1 MVCLRF
7 HPPQHRYVS
16 NIMQDIFEFFMMQDL
31 LDFSRNLLVPSMR
44 RSYNTRSW
52 IWMIDNQTKPA
63 GLLIMKHFLFRA
75 IYNVLYLRKC
85 YRIFLTQIGP
95 VLKILWLLINRRT
108 FLQYMYSY
116 YYLVAA
122 SSLPRSDTCT
132 IILNEWNMVISIKD
146 SFIDVNDVMSIFIII
161 IVFMENRCSS
171 IKGDSD
177 SPVSMLN

>member
-7 HPPQHRYVS
+7 HLPQHRYVS
-16 NIMQDIFEFFMMQDL
+16 NIMQDIFEFFMMQDF

-116 YYLVAA
+116 YFLVAA
-122 SSLPRSDTCT
+122 PIRYLYYY
-132 IILNEWNMVISIKD
+132 IKWMKHGHQHKRL
-146 SFIDVNDVMSIFIII
+146 IHW
-161 IVFMENRCSS
+161 C
-171 IKGDSD
+171 
-177 SPVSMLN
+177 

>member
-16 NIMQDIFEFFMMQDL
+16 NIMQDIFEFFMMQDF

-52 IWMIDNQTKPA
+52 IWMIANQTNPA

-75 IYNVLYLRKC
+75 IYNVLYLLKC

-122 SSLPRSDTCT
+122 SFLPQSDTCT